1 MNKDNMSIFARLLLV
16 AVALFAHPA
25 FAQDL
30 SPVTDML
37 DTVVEALTGPIGR
50 LIGII
55 AIVGAGIMML
65 IGRLNWMIFV
75 GIFVG
80 IVLIFSAAAIVDG
93 FAT

>member
-1 MNKDNMSIFARLLLV
+1 MNKDNTSIFARSVLM
-16 AVALFAHPA
+16 AVVIFAHPA